1 MIEVQYL
8 MNYTF
13 AEPSQLKLVVIAD
26 QVSSWHPHN
35 NGNLRR
41 VSPDESH
48 HAFILATAVTALQCQ
63 LVFGKNQ
70 ILMIGCVVVIAG
82 GFDVFVWVIVVGG
95 GGEWG
100 AATQCVYT
108 FTIQVVIIVIMI
120 IVQYHCHCLMVL
132 LLSNC

>member
-1 MIEVQYL
+1 MY
-8 MNYTF
+8 YTT
-13 AEPSQLKLVVIAD
+13 ALPS
-26 QVSSWHPHN
+26 
-35 NGNLRR
+35 
-41 VSPDESH
+41 
-48 HAFILATAVTALQCQ
+48 AVTALQCQ

-70 ILMIGCVVVIAG
+70 ILMIGCVVVITG

-132 LLSNC
+132 LLLWLSNC